1 MPVVIPHRHL
11 KALRPQRNLRANTAQ
26 TENADALARHLGGW
40 TPALVARPF
49 PGAYKAISGTH
60 LACRIEQQRKRHIRH
75 TIVQHTGRI
84 PHTNATREQAVL
96 VELVK
101 ANAKAADKSKV
112 RKRVHHVG
120 TESHVGRGHHVLKV
134 RALFRKKLRGIGLLA
149 QHADGIKLRE
159 FVVERRQRQRT
170 DLQDADGRGGGGR
183 RC

>member
-11 KALRPQRNLRANTAQ
+11 KALRPQRNLRTDAAQ
-26 TENADALARHLGGW
+26 TENADALARHLGGR

-84 PHTNATREQAVL
+84 PHTNTTREQAVL

-112 RKRVHHVG
+112 R
-120 TESHVGRGHHVLKV
+120 
-134 RALFRKKLRGIGLLA
+134 
-149 QHADGIKLRE
+149 
-159 FVVERRQRQRT
+159 
-170 DLQDADGRGGGGR
+170 
-183 RC
+183 